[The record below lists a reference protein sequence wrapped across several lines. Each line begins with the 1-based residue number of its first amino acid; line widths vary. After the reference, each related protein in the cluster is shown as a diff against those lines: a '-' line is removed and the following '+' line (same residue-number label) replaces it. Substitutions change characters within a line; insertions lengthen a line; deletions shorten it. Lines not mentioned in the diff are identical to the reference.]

1 MHKYAQLITT
11 FNIASPY
18 SLSQQYMLQELED
31 RLHRIEQGGIESVFE
46 SDCVELLIPKQA
58 PPSMQS
64 SGQKSM
70 NSMTT
75 YLAKNIFFIMFTML
89 A

>member
-1 MHKYAQLITT
+1 
-11 FNIASPY
+11 
-18 SLSQQYMLQELED
+18 MLQELED
-31 RLHRIEQGGIESVFE
+31 RLHRTEQGGIESVFE

-89 A
+89 AKICVRSSRLFSGAAVGPIDMN